1 MFILL
6 VPPSPIIS
14 CSPPPQQLNNLSCF
28 SLLYH
33 LCRFLSLCHPASS
46 QLFHSFAFPLHLSL
60 PVCSHSVFFLDS
72 FYHSSGV
79 NLLLLRQP
87 LSSSLFPVSFLLRF
101 SCFRTLGIVFSV
113 SSLPMFCLKP
123 SHVLSQ
129 AFPCSV
135 SSLQTRVVP
144 SSLFSFTFTA
154 PSFLA
159 QLFHLP
165 PIRPGWVRLNL
176 LALLFS
182 FLLHLCVMIHVPVQ

>member
-129 AFPCSV
+129 AFRHE
-135 SSLQTRVVP
+135 SSLP
-144 SSLFSFTFTA
+144 LS
-154 PSFLA
+154 
-159 QLFHLP
+159 FHLP
-165 PIRPGWVRLNL
+165 SRPLPSLHNFFTSPQFVRGGYVSTCLHFFF
-176 LALLFS
+176 LFC
-182 FLLHLCVMIHVPVQ
+182 FIFV

>member
-123 SHVLSQ
+123 SDTSRPFLSL
-129 AFPCSV
+129 FIYLHGPFLPCTTFSPPPNSSGV
-135 SSLQTRVVP
+135 GTSQPACTSFFFFASSLCDD
-144 SSLFSFTFTA
+144 
-154 PSFLA
+154 
-159 QLFHLP
+159 
-165 PIRPGWVRLNL
+165 IRSCAVRE
-176 LALLFS
+176 
-182 FLLHLCVMIHVPVQ
+182 